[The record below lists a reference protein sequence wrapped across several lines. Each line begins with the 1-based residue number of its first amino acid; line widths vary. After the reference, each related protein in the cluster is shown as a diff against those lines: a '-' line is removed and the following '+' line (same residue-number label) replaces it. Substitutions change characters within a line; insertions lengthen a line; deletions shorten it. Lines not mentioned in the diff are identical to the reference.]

1 MPRAATL
8 NFFVIITT
16 IPDLSLQH
24 DEVLGLL
31 RVEWASGQDMRTFR
45 TSAEQFLGL
54 ARELGVRHILLDMN
68 TFPDISVY
76 DQVWLGVN
84 WMPPI
89 TKLPLE
95 RVVLAIS
102 RRRVHNQL
110 ALDSLIAMSRP
121 FIKFDIQ
128 FFSSVVPGMHWICDY
143 SSRLPDLLKEW
154 DAVHGLGI
162 APSNDVAES
171 PPLYS
176 HSR

>member
-1 MPRAATL
+1 M
-8 NFFVIITT
+8 IITT

-24 DEVLGLL
+24 DEALGLL
-31 RVEWASGQDMRTFR
+31 RVEWASGQDTRTFR
-45 TSAEQFLGL
+45 SSAEQLL
-54 ARELGVRHILLDMN
+54 TLVRELGVRHMLLDMN
-68 TFPDISVY
+68 TFSDISVY

-84 WMPPI
+84 WMPPL

-128 FFSSVVPGMHWICDY
+128 FFSAAVPGLHWICDY
-143 SSRLPDLLKEW
+143 SSRLPALLMEW
-154 DAVHGLGI
+154 DAVHGLGD
-162 APSNDVAES
+162 AASGGVAE
-171 PPLYS
+171 PRPLYS